1 MNKSTKMKKYTLLV
15 ILISFFGIP
24 IQAQTAVFKVGTSTK
39 IINNDTGRW
48 VQGAGVPK
56 KATKIRDD
64 LEANSIYLSNGK
76 VQLLLVSLDL
86 VGLETSYVVELREAM
101 GVAAG
106 IPPRNILLSC
116 THTHGGP
123 SLVKTN
129 YLMSIDTP
137 YMKRLKGWLIDLAKE
152 SVDAAHPAKIGWAKG
167 EVQIGFNRRLTWADG
182 THTMH
187 GDAKRKDFTGLEGPD
202 DPQHVA
208 LFATDMKG
216 ELKAILYHNTSHP
229 TIFYGAGVYSADFP
243 GEVRRKL
250 REKFGKTIPV
260 LFLNGAQGDISIDN
274 MLDRPSENK
283 EDKLERISKMIVD
296 ETMRLYKEVVFDD
309 DPILKHEYKDL
320 KVSVRL
326 PKPDKLMEGRNVLSR
341 IDAGENIRGMKMI
354 MAFGA
359 VHLQETFGKHPF
371 DILPIHGLRI
381 GDLAIV
387 TQPCE
392 LYCQFGLD
400 IKRRSPSK
408 NTIIV
413 GLTDGYGGYCPTIS
427 GLLGGGYSGEP
438 ISWTRL
444 DPYAGY
450 EFDENAATLLN
461 SLWRVE

>member
-1 MNKSTKMKKYTLLV
+1 MKRYV
-15 ILISFFGIP
+15 ILLMLFSVFCIP
-24 IQAQTAVFKVGTSTK
+24 LSAQTDAFKLGAATK
-39 IINNDTGRW
+39 VINNDTGKW

-64 LEANSIYLSNGK
+64 LEANSIYLSNEK
-76 VQLLLVSLDL
+76 TQLLLVSLDL
-86 VGLETSYVVELREAM
+86 VGLESSFAVKLREAM

-129 YLMSIDTP
+129 YLMDIDTV
-137 YMKRLKGWLIDLAKE
+137 YMNRLEGWLVDLAKE
-152 SVDAAHPAKIGWAKG
+152 SVTTARPAKIGWAKG
-167 EVQIGFNRRLTWADG
+167 EAQIGFNRRLTWADG

-187 GDAKRKDFTGLEGPD
+187 GDATRKDFTGLEGPD
-202 DPQHVA
+202 DPQHLA

-216 ELKAILYHNTSHP
+216 DLRAILYHNTSHP
-229 TIFYGAGVYSADFP
+229 TIFYGAGIYSADFP
-243 GEVRRKL
+243 GEVRRQF
-250 REKFGKTIPV
+250 RERFGKNLPV

-274 MLDRPSENK
+274 MLDRPSENR
-283 EDKLERISKMIVD
+283 EEKLERISKLVVD
-296 ETMRLYKEVVFDD
+296 ETMRLYKDIIFDD
-309 DPILKHEYKDL
+309 NPIMKHEYEDL

-326 PKPDKLMEGRNVLSR
+326 PTPDKLMEGREILYR

-359 VHLQETFGKHPF
+359 VHLQETFGEHPF
-371 DILPIHGLRI
+371 DTLPIHALRI
-381 GDLAIV
+381 EDLAIV

-392 LYCQFGLD
+392 LYCRFGLD

-408 NTIIV
+408 NTIVV
-413 GLTDGYGGYCPTIS
+413 GLTDGYGGYCPTIY

-444 DPYAGY
+444 EPYAGY
-450 EFDENAATLLN
+450 QIVEHASSLLN
-461 SLWRVE
+461 TLWQTE